1 MISCGDTFF
10 HPGNGIYYPGNGD
23 DENGIY
29 DPDGH
34 ENGIYDPDGHENGIY
49 DPGENENEIY
59 DLEFGAGTDGD
70 LHSVI

>member
-1 MISCGDTFF
+1 MISCSDTFF

-23 DENGIY
+23 D
-29 DPDGH
+29 

-70 LHSVI
+70 LHSVV